1 MAYLMW
7 PLIGILVAMFT
18 GVRVLRRSTRP
29 APRAPFL
36 AGAFGGF
43 VGGVIGDGLPH
54 VQGVDFNLPSII
66 GAILGALILCL
77 AVRERASDADG

>member
-7 PLIGILVAMFT
+7 SLIGIVVAMLA
-18 GVRVLRRSTRP
+18 GVRVVRP
-29 APRAPFL
+29 SARAAPRTPFL
-36 AGAFGGF
+36 AGAFGGLI
-43 VGGVIGDGLPH
+43 GGVIGDGLPH
-54 VQGVDFNLPSII
+54 VQGIVFNLSSII